1 MFDPTKPTKTRRG
14 DEVTIICHAGRMPF
28 PIIGYIGDDNHV
40 EQWTKQ
46 GWRYI
51 NGRTNRSDLDLLNV

>member
-1 MFDPTKPTKTRRG
+1 
-14 DEVTIICHAGRMPF
+14 MPF